1 MEYDK
6 EEGAEDGREKNWRMA
21 KERGREKVR
30 LVFVPSGSPFERREG
45 NKEDRRGMWAKVS
58 EGEGWDDL
66 FDLERQREK
75 KVRGN
80 EKNGKR

>member
-30 LVFVPSGSPFERREG
+30 LVFDPSGSPFERGEG
-45 NKEDRRGMWAKVS
+45 NKEDPLTFRLTLN
-58 EGEGWDDL
+58 EG
-66 FDLERQREK
+66 
-75 KVRGN
+75 
-80 EKNGKR
+80 